1 MFIYRRTRSGIANY
15 PGNMSPSPQAGKT
28 IAAER
33 KLAGLSQRQLAD
45 RAKYSLA
52 MVKAVE
58 QGREPASPAFL
69 AAAARVLRVEP
80 ERLTGTP
87 YHDLI
92 EKDGPLEGLSELR
105 TVLAEGRY
113 VRAAEPPPLAELAAE
128 MAAIDLAYRNDNG
141 RVALARIPGLL
152 RHLYGALRE
161 APEDERGAVFSLLC
175 AAYVTTERLCRRFG
189 FIQLAPTV
197 LDRLEWAAESA
208 DDPLY
213 EAQAKVKRARVLMY
227 HDANDTGLRLVED
240 ALDDIEGDSEAAN
253 AVRGYAHLCGAIVA
267 ARSIRPDTAAE
278 HIEHARRLA
287 PAMPGESDLY
297 GTLFGPA
304 NVGIHS
310 VAVALDAG
318 DPDRAA
324 REGSALSLPKTIAP
338 PRAGHHWQDVSR
350 AWLMIGKTDQ
360 ALDALN
366 RARRI
371 APQQTRLHPS
381 VRETVYGIAAA
392 QRRQTN
398 SLTGF
403 VSWLGVQL

>member
-1 MFIYRRTRSGIANY
+1 
-15 PGNMSPSPQAGKT
+15 MSPSPHAGQT
-28 IAAER
+28 IATER

-87 YHDLI
+87 YRDTI
-92 EKDGPLEGLSELR
+92 EQDGPLEGSTELR
-105 TVLAEGRY
+105 AILAEGTY
-113 VRAAEPPPLAELAAE
+113 VEPLEPWPLTRLQAELND
-128 MAAIDLAYRNDNG
+128 IDRAYFDDKG
-141 RVALARIPGLL
+141 RVALARLPEVI
-152 RHLYGALRE
+152 RRLYGALHAE
-161 APEDERGAVFSLLC
+161 SDTATVYTMLSQAFLT
-175 AAYVTTERLCRRFG
+175 AERLCRRFG
-189 FIQLAPTV
+189 FTSLAPTV
-197 LDRLEWAAESA
+197 IDRLEWAAERA

-213 EAQAKVKRARVLMY
+213 GPQSLIKRARVLMY
-227 HDANDTGLRLVED
+227 YDRADLGLKL
-240 ALDDIEGDSEAAN
+240 IERGLNSISGEGEGVD
-253 AVRGYAHLCGAIVA
+253 AVRGSAHLTGSIIA
-267 ARSIRPDTAAE
+267 ARGFQPDVAE
-278 HIEHARRLA
+278 GHLREAQRIAGPMKH
-287 PAMPGESDLY
+287 ESDAY

-310 VAVALDAG
+310 VAVALEAG

-324 REGSALSLPKTIAP
+324 REGTQLVLPKKIAP

-366 RARRI
+366 RARRV

-403 VSWLGVQL
+403 ASWLGIQL